1 MAEKVVLAYSGGLDT
16 SIIIPWLKE
25 NYAYDVIAMVGDVG
39 QGDDI
44 EAVVEKAYKTG
55 ASKVVVEDMREEFL
69 TGYVFPALRAGAVYE
84 HKYLLG
90 TSLARPVIAKH
101 QVEVALREGA
111 TAVAHGCTGKGN
123 DQVRF
128 ELAYQALAPEL
139 KVIAPWREW
148 TLKSRED
155 CLDYAEKRG
164 ISVTAS
170 REKIHSRDRNL
181 WHISHEGGELEDA
194 GNAPLP
200 STWQLT
206 RSPQEAPD
214 REEQVVIGFEKG
226 TPVSVNGMKL
236 DPVSLV
242 ELLNEIGG
250 RNAIGRIDLVENR
263 FVGIKSRG
271 CYETP
276 GGTLLIA
283 AHRELEA
290 LCLER
295 DLMHFKQHIGL
306 KYAELAYFGLWFT
319 PLREALDAFVD
330 NTQQDITGTTTLCL
344 VQGQRVGGQ
353 PSLREFALPYRSLV
367 LHHGRQLR
375 PERCGRIHP
384 HPGAAVALARPS
396 PRRRREAR
404 GDTIRGTDEDVVG
417 TIPPAA
423 RCRLR
428 ALAAVV
434 RLRPALAA
442 GRAGGQPRPCV
453 RAEECR
459 NPVFERTDHH
469 SSGPEADWR
478 KGRGVPGISR
488 RRRSRRRASL
498 RRKAAGRADWRHGIQ
513 AAQRPQPQRAD
524 CDRPASLRSGFRSTR
539 YAPIW
544 RSG

>member
-1 MAEKVVLAYSGGLDT
+1 MQMPEKVVLAYSGGLDT

-55 ASKVVVEDMREEFL
+55 ASKVIVEDMREEFL
-69 TGYVFPALRAGAVYE
+69 TGYVFPALKAGAVYE

-128 ELAYQALAPEL
+128 ELTYQALAPEL

-148 TLKSRED
+148 NLKSRED

-164 ISVTAS
+164 ISVAAS

-200 STWQLT
+200 TTWQLT

-214 REEQVVIGFEKG
+214 REEQVVIGFDKG
-226 TPVSVNGMKL
+226 VPVSVNGMTL

-250 RNAIGRIDLVENR
+250 RNAVGRIDLVENR

-295 DLMHFKQHIGL
+295 DVSHFKQHVGL
-306 KYAELAYFGLWFT
+306 KYAELVYYGLWFT
-319 PLREALDAFVD
+319 PLREALDAFVES
-330 NTQQDITGTTTLCL
+330 TQRDVTGTVTLAL
-344 VQGQRVGGQ
+344 YKGNVSVVSRHSDN
-353 PSLREFALPYRSLV
+353 SLY
-367 LHHGRQLR
+367 
-375 PERCGRIHP
+375 
-384 HPGAAVALARPS
+384 
-396 PRRRREAR
+396 
-404 GDTIRGTDEDVVG
+404 
-417 TIPPAA
+417 
-423 RCRLR
+423 
-428 ALAAVV
+428 
-434 RLRPALAA
+434 
-442 GRAGGQPRPCV
+442 
-453 RAEECR
+453 
-459 NPVFERTDHH
+459 RTDL
-469 SSGPEADWR
+469 SSFTMGDSYDQKDAEGFIRILGLPSRSQAQIRARAKSEAA
-478 KGRGVPGISR
+478 KSEVSPSGVS
-488 RRRSRRRASL
+488 
-498 RRKAAGRADWRHGIQ
+498 Q
-513 AAQRPQPQRAD
+513 
-524 CDRPASLRSGFRSTR
+524 
-539 YAPIW
+539 
-544 RSG
+544 